1 MHDHPRALDGAERS
15 PARDRRLWIAVG
27 INVLL
32 TIAQVVGG
40 LAAGSLSLVADALH
54 NLNDAASIGI
64 ALAARRIGRR
74 PPDKRLTYGYRRAE
88 LIGAMINLTALIM
101 VGLYVIYEAVRRLFD
116 QQGVDG
122 WLVIAIAA
130 IALVIDV
137 ATATLTYS
145 MSKGSLNIK
154 AAFVHNL
161 SDALASVG
169 VIIAGT
175 LIILYEWYWTDLAA
189 TLAIS
194 TYILWQG
201 ATMMRSVILILM
213 DGAPPGVDFDSV
225 VAAMEAVPG
234 VESVHHVHL
243 RQLDEDNAAL
253 EAHVLVQRMD
263 ESVESIKLDLRE
275 RLAAKFSIVHTTLE
289 FENRRG
295 RRTQCRRPARAL
307 TRAAARVI
315 PSSPFFARS
324 DRRYA
329 PSRPCA

>member
-1 MHDHPRALDGAERS
+1 MHDHTRASDGAERS

-88 LIGAMINLTALIM
+88 LVGAVINLTTLIV
-101 VGLYVIYEAVRRLFD
+101 VGLYLIYEAVRRFFD
-116 QQGVDG
+116 PESVDG
-122 WLVIAIAA
+122 WIVVIIAG

-137 ATATLTYS
+137 ATAALTYS
-145 MSKGSLNIK
+145 MSRGSLNIK

-175 LIILYEWYWTDLAA
+175 LIILFEWYWADLAA

-194 TYILWQG
+194 AYILWQG
-201 ATMMRSVILILM
+201 ATMMRSAILILM

-243 RQLDEDNAAL
+243 RQLDEDHAAL
-253 EAHVLVQRMD
+253 EAHVLVHRMD
-263 ESVESIKLDLRE
+263 ESAEPIKLGLRE
-275 RLAAKFSIVHTTLE
+275 RLAAQFGIVHTTLE
-289 FENRRG
+289 FE
-295 RRTQCRRPARAL
+295 T
-307 TRAAARVI
+307 AAA
-315 PSSPFFARS
+315 S
-324 DRRYA
+324 DHNTA
-329 PSRPCA
+329 VVPDH